1 MLDVFLR
8 SGKREH
14 EAEDQKKGNVEAGAD
29 HHAHVERAAAAA
41 AFDVRWHA
49 HLWYLCVPQAQ
60 MLIDMLPLRAVTRFG
75 QAMAAPAQ
83 VGYGCRARD
92 GMEPFLAETCDKKR
106 FRAVTSERR
115 EGCIV
120 CKRVASSELELLLR
134 RERVLLLAFCS
145 EFVCQKNALRCASAC
160 RRAIGAARR
169 SHALARS
176 AALQPHGAPLQPLAK
191 VRRE

>member
-60 MLIDMLPLRAVTRFG
+60 MLIDVLPLRAV
-75 QAMAAPAQ
+75 A
-83 VGYGCRARD
+83 RAR
-92 GMEPFLAETCDKKR
+92 A
-106 FRAVTSERR
+106 AVTAARR
-115 EGCIV
+115 QLQGDLCW
-120 CKRVASSELELLLR
+120 
-134 RERVLLLAFCS
+134 VL
-145 EFVCQKNALRCASAC
+145 
-160 RRAIGAARR
+160 IDGAARWR
-169 SHALARS
+169 SLTIQVRQVCTQRKDAVVYLLTPLTLRGVIYQPTYSWFSGRDLRRGMRAAPCINGPHTDALTTC
-176 AALQPHGAPLQPLAK
+176 
-191 VRRE
+191 

>member
-60 MLIDMLPLRAVTRFG
+60 MLIDVLPLRAV
-75 QAMAAPAQ
+75 A
-83 VGYGCRARD
+83 RAR
-92 GMEPFLAETCDKKR
+92 A
-106 FRAVTSERR
+106 AVTAARR
-115 EGCIV
+115 QLQGDLCW
-120 CKRVASSELELLLR
+120 
-134 RERVLLLAFCS
+134 VL
-145 EFVCQKNALRCASAC
+145 
-160 RRAIGAARR
+160 IDGAARWR
-169 SHALARS
+169 SLTIQVRQVCTQRKDAVVYISTGGKHRTPRLAT
-176 AALQPHGAPLQPLAK
+176 QKYYPLYTVRLEFRPGIPTPAEPLFK
-191 VRRE
+191 RLTL